1 VGCSDGPPA
10 QAGAYEDWRKA
21 WWGDGDEVP
30 AGVEVYILR
39 KLDDPDEVI
48 AFGLIE
54 ASREDFEAMR
64 PDDPAAEE
72 ARQARMRRISRTSS
86 LTAHTRSSSVS
97 RRERGG
103 RRSAGGGCTGVCTHA
118 QARHLWRT

>member
-1 VGCSDGPPA
+1 MAKWAALTGRRLKP
-10 QAGAYEDWRKA
+10 GAYEDWRKA

-72 ARQARMRRISRTSS
+72 ARQARMAPHVENVFADGAYEVVERI
-86 LTAHTRSSSVS
+86 
-97 RRERGG
+97 
-103 RRSAGGGCTGVCTHA
+103 
-118 QARHLWRT
+118 QA